1 MAYVKS
7 NVKPGSKSIS
17 ASIRKEI
24 DEIAEPQ
31 VKRVIRNV
39 AEDAIFYSPVDTGA
53 FITSWSVVPSG
64 SGAGRSRTSR
74 GKAKNQPYEQKASE
88 ALQQVEADIAALDV
102 MNTNVV
108 LRNRAPHAPVVEQRK
123 QITTRL
129 KDRYR

>member
-7 NVKPGSKSIS
+7 NVRPGSKSIS
-17 ASIRKEI
+17 ASIRKEM
-24 DEIAEPQ
+24 DEIVEPQ
-31 VKRVIRNV
+31 VKRIIRNV

-74 GKAKNQPYEQKASE
+74 DKPRNQPYEQKASE

-102 MNTNVV
+102 MNTNAV
-108 LRNRAPHAPVVEQRK
+108 LRNRAPHAPAVEKRK

>member
-31 VKRVIRNV
+31 VKRIIRNV
-39 AEDAIFYSPVDTGA
+39 AEDALFYSPVDTGA

-74 GKAKNQPYEQKASE
+74 NKPKANE
-88 ALQQVEADIAALDV
+88 AEKRDEAARQIEADIAALDV
-102 MNTNVV
+102 MNTNAV
-108 LRNRAPHAPVVEQRK
+108 LRNRSPHAPIVEQRK

>member
-7 NVKPGSKSIS
+7 NFKGSGKSIS

-31 VKRVIRNV
+31 VKRIIKDV
-39 AEDAIFYSPVDTGA
+39 AEDALLYSPVDTGA

-64 SGAGRSRTSR
+64 SGAGRSYTSR
-74 GKAKNQPYEQKASE
+74 NKPRNQSYEEKAGIARNQIASDIE
-88 ALQQVEADIAALDV
+88 AINV
-102 MNTNVV
+102 METNVV
-108 LRNRAPHAPVVEQRK
+108 LRNRSPHAPIVENRK

>member
-7 NVKPGSKSIS
+7 NVRPGSKSIS
-17 ASIRKEI
+17 ASIRKEM
-24 DEIAEPQ
+24 DEIVEPQ
-31 VKRVIRNV
+31 VKRIIRNV
-39 AEDAIFYSPVDTGA
+39 AEDALLYSPVDTGA

-74 GKAKNQPYEQKASE
+74 NKPQNQDYKEKAAE
-88 ALQQVEADIAALDV
+88 ARSQIAADIEALDV
-102 MNTNVV
+102 MNTNAV
-108 LRNRAPHAPVVEQRK
+108 LRNRAPHAPAVERRK

>member
-7 NVKPGSKSIS
+7 NVRPGSKSIS
-17 ASIRKEI
+17 ASIRKEM
-24 DEIAEPQ
+24 DEIVEPQ
-31 VKRVIRNV
+31 VKRIIRNV

-64 SGAGRSRTSR
+64 SGGGRSRTSR
-74 GKAKNQPYEQKASE
+74 GKPRQQPYEQKASE
-88 ALQQVEADIAALDV
+88 ALRQVEADIAALDV
-102 MNTNVV
+102 METNAV
-108 LRNRAPHAPVVEQRK
+108 LRNRAPHAPEVEKRK

>member
-7 NVKPGSKSIS
+7 NVRTGSKSIS

-31 VKRVIRNV
+31 VKRIIRNV

-64 SGAGRSRTSR
+64 SGAGRSRSSS
-74 GKAKNQPYEQKASE
+74 GKPRQQSYEQKASE

-102 MNTNVV
+102 MNTNAV
-108 LRNRAPHAPVVEQRK
+108 LRNRSPHAPIVEQRK

>member
-1 MAYVKS
+1 MYIKR
-7 NVKPGSKSIS
+7 NFREGSKSLS
-17 ASIRKEI
+17 VSIRKEI

-31 VKRVIRNV
+31 IKRIIRNV

-74 GKAKNQPYEQKASE
+74 GKPRGQSFEQKAAE
-88 ALQQVEADIAALDV
+88 AMRQVQADIEAIDV
-102 MNTNVV
+102 METNTV
-108 LRNRAPHAPVVEQRK
+108 LRNRSPHAPFVERKK
-123 QITTRL
+123 QISTRL